1 MGKFFSLSKKPSSFG
16 RTLELIENS
25 FAYKKPFSFQ
35 VDFAPLMDQSNHQ
48 NCFISVD
55 ENDSVLAHIGVK
67 EKTIKLKDKKFTI
80 CLLGGIAVD
89 EKRRGEG
96 IFQELLNEV
105 LSEKRSD
112 TTFFLLW
119 SNLEKLYNKFGFHL
133 CGTQLEVSANRVPS
147 TFIKTTYSQL
157 LDEEKEQIQDLF
169 THSFAKIYL
178 TLERS
183 VDDWKQIEK
192 ISSADLFV
200 RKDSGRIQSYYF
212 QNKGQ
217 DLSDVIY
224 EYGTKEPLDQF
235 LREISS
241 FGKLW
246 VGKNFIETDNLQYQ
260 FFMCPGDLHLF
271 KDFIASYTNDLF
283 RVRNI
288 NFMKQEV
295 FFDFNDETLSLDLP
309 EFLQGVFGPGV
320 FEEIETQA
328 LFISGL
334 DSI

>member
-1 MGKFFSLSKKPSSFG
+1 MGNIFLLSQKPSFFD
-16 RTLELIENS
+16 RTLELIEKS

-35 VDFAPLMDQSNHQ
+35 VDFAPLMDRSNHQ

-55 ENDSVLAHIGVK
+55 ENDSVLAHLGVK
-67 EKTIKLKDKKFTI
+67 ERTIQLKDKNFTV

-89 EKRRGEG
+89 ENRRGEG

-133 CGTQLEVSANRVPS
+133 CGTQLELSEKRAS
-147 TFIKTTYSQL
+147 SSMMKTTYAAL
-157 LDEEKEQIQDLF
+157 NEEEKEQIQELF
-169 THSFAKIYL
+169 QSSFATMYL
-178 TLERS
+178 TLERTKE
-183 VDDWKQIEK
+183 DWRNIEK

-200 RKDSGRIQSYYF
+200 RKENEKIISYYF

-217 DLSDVIY
+217 DLTEVIY
-224 EYGTKEPLDQF
+224 EYGTKEPLEIF
-235 LREISS
+235 LKEISS
-241 FGKLW
+241 YGSLW
-246 VGKNFIETDNLQYQ
+246 LGKNILQSENLQYQ
-260 FFMCPGDLHLF
+260 FFMCPGDLRLF
-271 KDFIASYTNDLF
+271 KDFIAAYTDDLF
-283 RVRNI
+283 LVRNI

-295 FFDFNDETLSLDLP
+295 FFDFKEETLSLDLA
-309 EFLQGVFGPGV
+309 EFLRGVFGPGI
-320 FEEIETQA
+320 FEEIETKS